1 MNRQTR
7 TFIVLLVAVGAAGL
21 ASFGVYRAIS
31 SIPERRVEI
40 ATKHAVVAAKSLP
53 LGELLTKESVKLV
66 AWPEATPLEGGFD
79 TIEEVI
85 DRGLISSVVLNEPI
99 TENKLAAKEAG
110 AGLPPTIDPG
120 MRAISIKVNDVSN
133 VAGFVAPGT
142 RVDVV
147 VVIEDENAK
156 DKLSRVVVSNVE
168 VLTAGTRFDQDEAR
182 KDGKAVR
189 STVITLMVSPV
200 DAERIALAQ
209 SEGDLMLTLRN
220 PLDVDPTTTTG
231 VRKRALFASETPA
244 PSPERPAVRR
254 ATAKA
259 PTPAPAPLPV
269 IPAVQ
274 TLRIETIRAAKRTE
288 AVIQAD

>member
-7 TFIVLLVAVGAAGL
+7 TFIVLFVAVGAAAL

-40 ATKHAVVAAKSLP
+40 ATTFAVVAAKP
-53 LGELLTKESVKLV
+53 LALGDLITKESVKLV

-79 TIEEVI
+79 SIEQVV

-110 AGLPPTIDPG
+110 AGLPPTIEPG

-147 VVIEDENAK
+147 VVIEDENIQ

-209 SEGDLMLTLRN
+209 SEGSLMLTLRN
-220 PLDVDPTTTTG
+220 PLDVDPSTTTG
-231 VRKRALFASETPA
+231 VRKRALFATATPA
-244 PSPERPAVRR
+244 PAERPAVRR
-254 ATAKA
+254 PAAKA
-259 PTPAPAPLPV
+259 PAAAPEPPPV
-269 IPAVQ
+269 VPAVQ
-274 TLRIETIRAAKRTE
+274 TFRIEAIRATKRTE
-288 AVIQAD
+288 QTIQAD

>member
-7 TFIVLLVAVGAAGL
+7 TFIVLLVAVGAAAL

-66 AWPEATPLEGGFD
+66 AWPEKTPLEGGFD
-79 TIEEVI
+79 SIEQVLQ
-85 DRGLISSVVLNEPI
+85 RGLISSVSLNEPI
-99 TENKLAAKEAG
+99 TENKLAPKGAG

-133 VAGFVAPGT
+133 VAGFVGPGT

-182 KDGKAVR
+182 KEGKAVR

-220 PLDVDPTTTTG
+220 PIDVDPTTSNG
-231 VRKRALFASETPA
+231 VRRRGLFASVTPL
-244 PSPERPAVRR
+244 PSPERPAARR
-254 ATAKA
+254 SAPKA
-259 PTPAPAPLPV
+259 PAPAPAPV
-269 IPAVQ
+269 PA
-274 TLRIETIRAAKRTE
+274 L
-288 AVIQAD
+288 